1 MVNLKAFI
9 FSDLECAV
17 RMSQA
22 FDLPEN
28 SQ

>member
-17 RMSQA
+17 RMFQA